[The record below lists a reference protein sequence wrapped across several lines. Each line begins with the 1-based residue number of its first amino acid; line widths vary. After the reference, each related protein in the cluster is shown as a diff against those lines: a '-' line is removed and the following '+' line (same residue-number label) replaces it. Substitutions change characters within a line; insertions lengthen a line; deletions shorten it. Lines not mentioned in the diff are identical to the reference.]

1 MSAGTGG
8 GGGLVNP
15 AGGEICGGGGMKG
28 AGAGASGSAGAG
40 AGTGAIT
47 TGGTGAGAGGGTSV
61 VLLAWAALDAGF
73 SLTAAGLRAMVVV
86 GAKRLGSGV
95 GPGTRRHW
103 PALLSQISFA
113 IVHLHWSFSPQPS
126 PTGAPQRLPHLLG
139 VQTQLLV
146 LHM

>member
-1 MSAGTGG
+1 MSGGTGG

-28 AGAGASGSAGAG
+28 ASAGASAG

-47 TGGTGAGAGGGTSV
+47 TGGTGAGAGGATSV
-61 VLLAWAALDAGF
+61 VLLAWAALDAAF
-73 SLTAAGLRAMVVV
+73 ALTAAGLRAMVVV

-103 PALLSQISFA
+103 PPLLSHISFA
-113 IVHLHWSFSPQPS
+113 MVHLHWSFLPQPS
-126 PTGAPQRLPHLLG
+126 PTGAPQ
-139 VQTQLLV
+139 
-146 LHM
+146 